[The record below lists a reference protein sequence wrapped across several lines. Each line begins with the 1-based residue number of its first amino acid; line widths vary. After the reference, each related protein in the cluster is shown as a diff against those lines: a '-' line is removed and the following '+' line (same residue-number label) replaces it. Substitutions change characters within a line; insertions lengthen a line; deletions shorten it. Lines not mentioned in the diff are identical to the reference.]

1 MATTAKE
8 RELSA
13 LVSEIG
19 LDRQNGAMLGRLVTH
34 GNLGYAQEESGG
46 RMRAQIRIPPDE
58 LVWDPA
64 ILIMPHGGELE
75 LEIINDDQNT
85 HCALLPSNGD
95 SKFIWLPI
103 HSRGRAVLDLD
114 GPGCYWYSSP
124 VGNDEGRGLTGV
136 IAVLGDAPQEARLD
150 RPDQPRP

>member
-1 MATTAKE
+1 MATT

-19 LDRQNGAMLGRLVTH
+19 LDRQNKAVLGRMIAH
-34 GNLGYAQEESGG
+34 GNLAYAEVGSDG
-46 RMRAQIRIPPDE
+46 RMHARIRIVPDE

-64 ILIMPHGGELE
+64 ILVMPHGGDLELE
-75 LEIINDDQNT
+75 LVNDDQNT

-95 SKFIWLPI
+95 RQWIWLPVY
-103 HSRGRAVLDLD
+103 SRGTASLNLD
-114 GPGCYWYSSP
+114 GPGYYWFSSP
-124 VGNDEGRGLTGV
+124 IGNDEGRGLVGAIV
-136 IAVLGDAPQEARLD
+136 VLGDVPEGARLD